1 MFQSFFIST
10 GFPLLCIFFVLSFF
24 LESMDESVTQ
34 ESKEGGNRM
43 QEMRYMISDTAKK
56 IDVEAHVLRYWEEEL
71 SLHIAR
77 NEMGHRYYT
86 AKDILIFKNIK
97 KLKEQGFALK
107 TIKMVLPEI
116 EKEDLEDIIRRKDEL
131 NMQAEHLG
139 ATGTHNIV
147 PFESTNVGMPVEQ
160 NNLDTVNS
168 QEEKMRQFQVIL
180 GNIVAQAIHSQ
191 QEGLSKDISDKVT
204 KNVSE
209 KVLKEINSISKEEQ
223 ERNEEHFRKIDESI
237 RRICDENRKEAEERK
252 QQKVKKKGL
261 FSRKE
266 NPKQKQKLYT

>member
-1 MFQSFFIST
+1 
-10 GFPLLCIFFVLSFF
+10 
-24 LESMDESVTQ
+24 
-34 ESKEGGNRM
+34 M

-116 EKEDLEDIIRRKDEL
+116 ETEDLEDIIRRKDEL
-131 NMQAEHLG
+131 NMQAENMAG
-139 ATGTHNIV
+139 AGAHNIV
-147 PFESTNVGMPVEQ
+147 PFEGANVGMSVEETSP
-160 NNLDTVNS
+160 DTVKS
-168 QEEKMRQFQVIL
+168 QDEKMRQFQVIL

-204 KNVSE
+204 RSVSE
-209 KVLKEINSISKEEQ
+209 KVLKEMNSISKEEQ

-237 RRICDENRKEAEERK
+237 RRICDENRKEAEELKR
-252 QQKVKKKGL
+252 QKTKKRGL
-261 FSRKE
+261 FSKKE
-266 NPKQKQKLYT
+266 KVKQKEKLYT

>member
-1 MFQSFFIST
+1 
-10 GFPLLCIFFVLSFF
+10 
-24 LESMDESVTQ
+24 
-34 ESKEGGNRM
+34 M

-86 AKDILIFKNIK
+86 AKDILVFKNIK

-116 EKEDLEDIIRRKDEL
+116 EKEDLEDIIQRKDEL
-131 NMQAEHLG
+131 NMQAESMAG
-139 ATGTHNIV
+139 TGSHNIV
-147 PFESTNVGMPVEQ
+147 PFEGTSLGTSLEEKTSDVV
-160 NNLDTVNS
+160 TS
-168 QEEKMRQFQVIL
+168 QDEKMRQFQAIL
-180 GNIVAQAIHSQ
+180 GNIVAQALHSQ
-191 QEGLSKDISDKVT
+191 QEGLSQDISDKVT
-204 KNVSE
+204 KRVSE
-209 KVLKEINSISKEEQ
+209 KVIKEMNSISQEEQ

-237 RRICDENRKEAEERK
+237 RRICDENKKEAEELK
-252 QQKVKKKGL
+252 QQKVKKRGL

-266 NPKQKQKLYT
+266 KPKQKQKLYT

>member
-1 MFQSFFIST
+1 
-10 GFPLLCIFFVLSFF
+10 
-24 LESMDESVTQ
+24 
-34 ESKEGGNRM
+34 M

-116 EKEDLEDIIRRKDEL
+116 ETEDLEDIIRRKDEL
-131 NMQAEHLG
+131 NMQAENMAG
-139 ATGTHNIV
+139 AGAHNIV
-147 PFESTNVGMPVEQ
+147 PFEGANVGMSVEEISP
-160 NNLDTVNS
+160 DTVKS
-168 QEEKMRQFQVIL
+168 QDEKMRQFQVIL

-204 KNVSE
+204 RSVSE
-209 KVLKEINSISKEEQ
+209 KVLKEMNSISKEEQ
-223 ERNEEHFRKIDESI
+223 ERSEEHFRKIDESL
-237 RRICDENRKEAEERK
+237 RKICDENRREAEELKR
-252 QQKVKKKGL
+252 QKGKKRGL
-261 FSRKE
+261 FSKKE
-266 NPKQKQKLYT
+266 KVKQKEKLYT

>member
-1 MFQSFFIST
+1 
-10 GFPLLCIFFVLSFF
+10 
-24 LESMDESVTQ
+24 
-34 ESKEGGNRM
+34 M

-116 EKEDLEDIIRRKDEL
+116 ETEDLEDIIRRKDEL
-131 NMQAEHLG
+131 NMQAENMAG
-139 ATGTHNIV
+139 AGAHNIV
-147 PFESTNVGMPVEQ
+147 PFEGANVGMSVEETSP
-160 NNLDTVNS
+160 DTVKS
-168 QEEKMRQFQVIL
+168 QDEKMRQFQVIL

-204 KNVSE
+204 RSVSE
-209 KVLKEINSISKEEQ
+209 KVLKEMNSISKEEQ
-223 ERNEEHFRKIDESI
+223 ERSEEHFRKIDESL
-237 RRICDENRKEAEERK
+237 RKICDENRREAEELKR
-252 QQKVKKKGL
+252 QKGKKRGL
-261 FSRKE
+261 FSKKE
-266 NPKQKQKLYT
+266 KVKQKEKLYT